1 MASLHEYFKK
11 DSSSNLTVQEQW
23 NFSNAD
29 GTNIEGEVIARLHYD
44 FDAFAKYVSFF
55 IPKIEGVEC
64 PEALLLNKIP
74 EMLSWPETKVAVS
87 AGFQGDQTDA
97 RDLIFTG
104 RVYLYSER
112 AVREDLKAMMMA
124 EAKARGHSLVFRS
137 VDYMNMRN
145 RWEKP
150 RAFISHDSRDKREI
164 AEPLAIQLQKFM
176 CSVWYDD
183 FTLKVGDSLR
193 ESIETGLKE
202 CPKCILILTPNFL
215 SNGGWSKREYD
226 SIFTREL
233 VEKQRVIL
241 PVWHGVAAEDVY
253 KYSPILADRFAVQ
266 WSMGVE
272 EVARKLT
279 HSIDA

>member
-1 MASLHEYFKK
+1 MASLQEYFKK
-11 DSSSNLTVQEQW
+11 DGSKNLTVQEQW

-29 GTNIEGEVIARLHYD
+29 GSNIEGEVIARLHYD
-44 FDAFAKYVSFF
+44 FDAHARYISFF

-74 EMLSWPETKVAVS
+74 EMLSWPETKVSVS
-87 AGFQGDQTDA
+87 AGFEGDQTDA
-97 RDLIFTG
+97 RHLVFTG

-112 AVREDLKAMMMA
+112 AVREDLKTMMMA
-124 EAKARGHSLVFRS
+124 EAKACGQSLVFRS
-137 VDYMNMRN
+137 VEYLSMRN

-150 RAFISHDSRDKREI
+150 RAFISHDSRDKKEI
-164 AEPLAIQLQKFM
+164 AEPLALQLQKFM
-176 CSVWYDD
+176 YSVWYDD

-215 SNGGWSKREYD
+215 SNEGWSKREYD

-233 VEKQRVIL
+233 VEKQRVVL
-241 PVWHGVAAEDVY
+241 PVWHGVTAEDVY
-253 KYSPILADRFAVQ
+253 KYSPILADRLAVQ
-266 WSMGVE
+266 WSKGVE